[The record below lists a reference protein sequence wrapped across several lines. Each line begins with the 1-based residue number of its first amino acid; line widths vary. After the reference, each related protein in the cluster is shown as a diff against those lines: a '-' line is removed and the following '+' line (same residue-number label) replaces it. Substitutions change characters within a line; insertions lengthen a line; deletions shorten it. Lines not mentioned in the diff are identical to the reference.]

1 MNNVVNVNFSLN
13 KKTQKPPRQRV
24 FYLGQYYA
32 GPPLCQSLEKLWIK
46 RKPNNMWVFQSY
58 QRGRVFEQE
67 EEYSAND
74 LLDALNGI
82 PFVDEILTE
91 DLKDMGWYNTGE
103 IINLEEFVTGIEPTS
118 RDLNV

>member
-32 GPPLCQSLEKLWIK
+32 GSPLCQSLEKLWIK

-58 QRGRVFEQE
+58 QWGRVFEQ